1 MDVIDS
7 VIIKTSCTRFDTI
20 LDIPEHQWDAIVP
33 RATGLKHNVLQTF
46 ELSRVN
52 NLNCHYL
59 TFEQGNH
66 HIGKANLYEV
76 SMDFASLDKN
86 LSPHAR
92 RLIKSW
98 IPDYLHLS
106 MAECGLFAMNGDGI
120 AVKDAHH
127 LAHVIPLIHNELQN
141 IAIEKNLDLLVFRDV
156 PLEQYSIYEKIL
168 APLGYVPSAGF
179 TNAVIDIRWDSI
191 ESYLESLNSKD
202 RYKLKTALKI
212 EEDFGIRV
220 EITSDY
226 KHLAKQMADLW
237 RNVNASSDDYN
248 REQLD
253 EAFFYEAGVRLENN
267 SEVILFYAEDKLVA
281 FMWSL
286 IGTEDYHMADWGVDY
301 DYPQYREANFY
312 RTASMIS
319 LKRAIALG
327 KQRMQLGMTNYT
339 PKKLLGA
346 KMQPLVYFIK
356 HQKNSHFTTTVNRMI
371 TDAIEQ
377 PPELNYYAAGS
388 WPLDTMTADEY
399 KSIFTQKLVDYTT
412 NDAFAKVEAN
422 YDIDILKLGGLYG
435 FYPDTETVNFPL
447 SSGIFVNYN
456 QHPDVINAANNAW
469 RNTKA
474 TFNGA
479 PFFSGESDIT
489 RAVQFKISQAVQQ
502 QAVQLLPNGNLIHQ
516 TALAPLL
523 DSSCLVVLDEQT
535 SPGIWEAVGPVG
547 CEIKTFAHQD
557 LSNLEAIL
565 TENTGR
571 KTLIIAEAA
580 FPLFGDQTDIT
591 ALVQLKQQYGARLYV
606 DESLT
611 LGLCGK
617 HSPNAHYC
625 LGLSAQQGVSDQID
639 VIVAS
644 TLSGVGI
651 DAGFVAASTK
661 VIEHIRH
668 QATSLLFAGSLSAA
682 QLAALSTALDLTA
695 NRLTVGSEL
704 FAKAEFFTGK
714 LIEQGFNAA
723 LYQSPIINL
732 IFTDFMITL
741 AVQKKLLQL
750 GVAVAAIGQP
760 LLPPEMSVIHLNL
773 YEDITWEELE
783 KLADIFASIAI
794 SIQITA

>member
-1 MDVIDS
+1 METIDS
-7 VIIKTSCTRFDTI
+7 VTTKTISKRFDSI
-20 LDIPEHQWDAIVP
+20 LDISESHWDAIIP

-52 NLNCHYL
+52 NLICHYL
-59 TFEQGNH
+59 AFEQGNH
-66 HIGKANLYEV
+66 WIGKANIYET

-92 RLIKSW
+92 RLIKKW
-98 IPDYLHLS
+98 FPDYLNLS
-106 MAECGLFAMNGDGI
+106 MAECGLFAMNGDGVV
-120 AVKDAHH
+120 VKDPHH
-127 LAHVIPLIHNELQN
+127 LTQVIPLIHNELQN
-141 IAIEKNLDLLVFRDV
+141 IATEKNLDLLVFRDV

-168 APLGYVPSAGF
+168 TPLGYTPSAGF

-191 ESYLESLNSKD
+191 EHYLESLNSKD

-253 EAFFYEAGVRLENN
+253 EAFFYEAGARLQNN
-267 SEVILFYAEDKLVA
+267 SEVILFYAKEKLVA

-312 RTASMIS
+312 RAASMIS

-346 KMQPLVYFIK
+346 QMQPLVYFIK
-356 HQKNSHFTTTVNRMI
+356 HQKNSTFTTIVNRMI

-412 NDAFAKVEAN
+412 NDALSRVDAN

-435 FYPDTETVNFPL
+435 FYPDIETINLPL
-447 SSGIFVNYN
+447 SNGIFVNYN
-456 QHPDVINAANNAW
+456 HHPEIINAANKAW
-469 RNTKA
+469 DNTKA
-474 TFNGA
+474 THNGA
-479 PFFSGESDIT
+479 PFFSGESDAT
-489 RAVQFKISQAVQQ
+489 RALQFKLSQMVQQ
-502 QAVQLLPNGNLIHQ
+502 EAAQLLPNGNLIHQ
-516 TALAPLL
+516 TALTPLL
-523 DSSCLVVLDEQT
+523 DSSCLVLLDEQT
-535 SPGIWEAVGPVG
+535 SPGIWEAVGPAG

-557 LSNLEAIL
+557 LADLEAIII
-565 TENTGR
+565 ENTGR
-571 KTLIIAEAA
+571 KILIIAETA
-580 FPLFGDQTDIT
+580 FPLFGDQTDIA
-591 ALVQLKQQYGARLYV
+591 ALVQLKQQYDTRLYV

-617 HSPNAHYC
+617 NVTNTHYR
-625 LGLSAQQGVSDQID
+625 LGLSAQQGISDQID

-644 TLSGVGI
+644 TLSGLGI

-682 QLAALSTALDLTA
+682 QLAMLSTALDLAA
-695 NRLTVGSEL
+695 NRLTTDSEL
-704 FAKAEFFTGK
+704 FAKTEFLTGK

-760 LLPPEMSVIHLNL
+760 LLPPDMSVIHLNL
-773 YEDITWEELE
+773 YEDITWEELK
-783 KLADIFASIAI
+783 KLVDIFASIAI
-794 SIQITA
+794 GIQLTE

>member
-1 MDVIDS
+1 METIDS
-7 VIIKTSCTRFDTI
+7 ATTKTISKRFDSI
-20 LDIPEHQWDAIVP
+20 LDVSESQWDAIIP
-33 RATGLKHNVLQTF
+33 RATGLKHNVLQTL

-52 NLNCHYL
+52 NLICHYL
-59 TFEQGNH
+59 AFEQGNH
-66 HIGKANLYEV
+66 WIGKANIYET

-92 RLIKSW
+92 RLIKIW
-98 IPDYLHLS
+98 FPDYLNLS
-106 MAECGLFAMNGDGI
+106 MAECGLFAMNGDGVV
-120 AVKDAHH
+120 VKDPHH
-127 LAHVIPLIHNELQN
+127 LTQVIPLIHNELQN
-141 IAIEKNLDLLVFRDV
+141 IATEKNLDLLVFRDV

-168 APLGYVPSAGF
+168 TPLGYTPSAGF
-179 TNAVIDIRWDSI
+179 TNAVIDIRWNSI
-191 ESYLESLNSKD
+191 EHYLESLNSKD

-253 EAFFYEAGVRLENN
+253 EAFFYEAGARLQNN
-267 SEVILFYAEDKLVA
+267 SEVILFYAKEKLVA

-312 RTASMIS
+312 RAASMIS

-346 KMQPLVYFIK
+346 QMQPLVYFIK
-356 HQKNSHFTTTVNRMI
+356 HQKNSAFTTIVNRMI

-412 NDAFAKVEAN
+412 NDALSRVDAN

-435 FYPDTETVNFPL
+435 FYPDIETLNLPL

-456 QHPDVINAANNAW
+456 HHPEIINAANKAW
-469 RNTKA
+469 DNTKA
-474 TFNGA
+474 THNGA
-479 PFFSGESDIT
+479 PFFSGESDAT
-489 RAVQFKISQAVQQ
+489 RALQFKLSQMVQQ
-502 QAVQLLPNGNLIHQ
+502 EAAQLLPNGNLIHQ
-516 TALAPLL
+516 TALTPLL
-523 DSSCLVVLDEQT
+523 DSSCLVLLDEQT
-535 SPGIWEAVGPVG
+535 SPGIWEAVGPAG

-557 LSNLEAIL
+557 LADLEAIII
-565 TENTGR
+565 ENTGR
-571 KTLIIAEAA
+571 KILIIAETA
-580 FPLFGDQTDIT
+580 FPLFGDQTDIA
-591 ALVQLKQQYGARLYV
+591 ALVQLKQQYDTRLYV

-617 HSPNAHYC
+617 NVTNTHYR
-625 LGLSAQQGVSDQID
+625 LGLSAQQGISDQID

-644 TLSGVGI
+644 TLSGLGI
-651 DAGFVAASTK
+651 DAGFVAAPTK

-682 QLAALSTALDLTA
+682 QLAMLSTALDLAA
-695 NRLTVGSEL
+695 NRLTTDSEL
-704 FAKAEFFTGK
+704 FAKTEFLTGK

-760 LLPPEMSVIHLNL
+760 LLPPDMSVIHLNL
-773 YEDITWEELE
+773 YEDITWEELK
-783 KLADIFASIAI
+783 KLVDIFASIAI
-794 SIQITA
+794 GIQLTE

>member
-1 MDVIDS
+1 MEVIDS
-7 VIIKTSCTRFDTI
+7 VITKTSCTRFDTI
-20 LDIPEHQWDAIVP
+20 LDIPEHQWDAVVP

-59 TFEQGNH
+59 TFEQNNQW
-66 HIGKANLYEV
+66 IGKANLYEV

-98 IPDYLHLS
+98 LPDYLHLS

-120 AVKDAHH
+120 AVKDPQY
-127 LAHVIPLIHNELQN
+127 LAQVIPLIHSELQT
-141 IAIEKNLDLLVFRDV
+141 IANEKNLDLLVFRDV
-156 PLEQYSIYEKIL
+156 PLDQYSIYEKIL
-168 APLGYVPSAGF
+168 APLGYAPSAGF
-179 TNAVIDIRWDSI
+179 TNAVIDIRWNSI

-212 EEDFGIRV
+212 EDDFGIRV
-220 EITSDY
+220 EITTDY
-226 KHLAKQMADLW
+226 KHLAKEMADLW

-253 EAFFYEAGVRLENN
+253 EAFFYEAGLRLHNN
-267 SEVILFYAEDKLVA
+267 SEVILFYAKEKLVA
-281 FMWSL
+281 FMWNLVGS
-286 IGTEDYHMADWGVDY
+286 EDYHMADWGVDY

-312 RTASMIS
+312 RAASMIS
-319 LKRAIALG
+319 LKRAIELG

-346 KMQPLVYFIK
+346 QMQPLVYFIK
-356 HQKNSHFTTTVNRMI
+356 HQKNSHFTTIVNRMI

-377 PPELNYYAAGS
+377 PPELNYYPAGS

-435 FYPDTETVNFPL
+435 FYPDIETLNLPL
-447 SSGIFVNYN
+447 SSGIFVNYS
-456 QHPDVINAANNAW
+456 QHPDAINAANNAW
-469 RNTKA
+469 SNTKVA
-474 TFNGA
+474 YNGA
-479 PFFSGESDIT
+479 PFFSGESDAT

-502 QAVQLLPNGNLIHQ
+502 PAVQLLPNGNLIHQ

-523 DSSCLVVLDEQT
+523 DASCLVVLDEQT
-535 SPGIWEAVGPVG
+535 SPGIWEAVGPAG
-547 CEIKTFAHQD
+547 CEIKTFAHQNF
-557 LSNLEAIL
+557 SELEAIL
-565 TENTGR
+565 AENTGR
-571 KTLIIAEAA
+571 KILIIAETA
-580 FPLFGDQTDIT
+580 FPLFGDQTDIAT
-591 ALVQLKQQYGARLYV
+591 LVQLKQRYDVRLYV

-611 LGLCGK
+611 LGLHGK
-617 HSPNAHYC
+617 NLPHTHYR

-639 VIVAS
+639 VLVAS
-644 TLSGVGI
+644 TLSGFGI
-651 DAGFVAASTK
+651 DAGFVAASGK

-682 QLAALSTALDLTA
+682 QLAVLSTALDLA
-695 NRLTVGSEL
+695 AHRLTTGPEL
-704 FAKAEFFTGK
+704 FSKAEFLTGK

-732 IFTDFMITL
+732 IFPDFMITL

-750 GVAVAAIGQP
+750 GVAVGAIGQP

-773 YEDITWEELE
+773 YDDITWEQLE
-783 KLADIFASIAI
+783 KLVDIFASIAT
-794 SIQITA
+794 SIQATE

>member
-1 MDVIDS
+1 METIDS
-7 VIIKTSCTRFDTI
+7 ATTKTISKRFDSI
-20 LDIPEHQWDAIVP
+20 LDVSESQWDAIIP
-33 RATGLKHNVLQTF
+33 RATGLKLNVLQTF

-52 NLNCHYL
+52 NLICHYL
-59 TFEQGNH
+59 AFEQGNH
-66 HIGKANLYEV
+66 WIGKANIYET

-86 LSPHAR
+86 LSLHAR
-92 RLIKSW
+92 RLIKKW
-98 IPDYLHLS
+98 FPDYLNLS
-106 MAECGLFAMNGDGI
+106 MAECGLFAMNGDGVV
-120 AVKDAHH
+120 VKDPHH
-127 LAHVIPLIHNELQN
+127 LTQVIPLIHNELQN
-141 IAIEKNLDLLVFRDV
+141 IATEKNLDLLVFRDV

-168 APLGYVPSAGF
+168 TPLGYTPSAGF

-191 ESYLESLNSKD
+191 EHYLESLNSKD

-253 EAFFYEAGVRLENN
+253 EAFFYEAGARLQNN
-267 SEVILFYAEDKLVA
+267 SEVILFYAKEKLVA

-312 RTASMIS
+312 RAASMIS
-319 LKRAIALG
+319 LKRAIVLG

-346 KMQPLVYFIK
+346 QMQPLVYFIK
-356 HQKNSHFTTTVNRMI
+356 HQKNSAFTTIVNRMI

-412 NDAFAKVEAN
+412 NDALSRVDAN

-435 FYPDTETVNFPL
+435 FYPDIETLNLPL

-456 QHPDVINAANNAW
+456 HHPEIINAANKAW
-469 RNTKA
+469 DNTKA
-474 TFNGA
+474 THNGA
-479 PFFSGESDIT
+479 PFFSGESDAT
-489 RAVQFKISQAVQQ
+489 RALQFKLSQMVQQ
-502 QAVQLLPNGNLIHQ
+502 EAAQLLPNGNLIHQ
-516 TALAPLL
+516 TALTPLL
-523 DSSCLVVLDEQT
+523 DSSCLVLLDEQT
-535 SPGIWEAVGPVG
+535 SPGIWEAVGPAG

-557 LSNLEAIL
+557 LADLEAIII
-565 TENTGR
+565 ENTGR
-571 KTLIIAEAA
+571 KILIIAETA
-580 FPLFGDQTDIT
+580 FPLFGDQTDIA
-591 ALVQLKQQYGARLYV
+591 ALVQLKQQYDTRLYV

-617 HSPNAHYC
+617 NVTNTHYR
-625 LGLSAQQGVSDQID
+625 LGLSAQQGISDQID

-644 TLSGVGI
+644 TLSGLGI
-651 DAGFVAASTK
+651 DAGFVAAPTK

-682 QLAALSTALDLTA
+682 QLAMLSTALDLAA
-695 NRLTVGSEL
+695 NRLTTDSEL
-704 FAKAEFFTGK
+704 FAKTEFLTGK

-760 LLPPEMSVIHLNL
+760 LLPPDMSVIHLNL
-773 YEDITWEELE
+773 YEDITWEELK
-783 KLADIFASIAI
+783 KLVDIFASIAI
-794 SIQITA
+794 GIQLTE

>member
-1 MDVIDS
+1 MEIIDS
-7 VIIKTSCTRFDTI
+7 VTNKASSKRFDSI
-20 LDIPEHQWDAIVP
+20 LDVPENQWNAVVP
-33 RATGLKHNVLQTF
+33 RATGLRHNVLQTF

-52 NLNCHYL
+52 NLICHYL
-59 TFEQGNH
+59 AFEQDNQW
-66 HIGKANLYEV
+66 IGKANLYEI

-92 RLIKSW
+92 RLIKKW
-98 IPDYLHLS
+98 FPDYLNLS

-127 LAHVIPLIHNELQN
+127 LTQVIPLIHSELQS

-168 APLGYVPSAGF
+168 VPLGYAPSAGF
-179 TNAVIDIRWDSI
+179 TNAVIDIRWNSI

-253 EAFFYEAGVRLENN
+253 EAFFYEAGARLKNN
-267 SEVILFYAEDKLVA
+267 SEVILFYAAEKLVA
-281 FMWSL
+281 FMWNL
-286 IGTEDYHMADWGVDY
+286 VGTEDYHMADWGVDY

-312 RTASMIS
+312 RAASMIS
-319 LKRAIALG
+319 LRRAIALG

-346 KMQPLVYFIK
+346 QMQPLVYFIK
-356 HQKNSHFTTTVNRMI
+356 HQKNSHFTTVVNRMI

-377 PPELNYYAAGS
+377 PPELNYYPAGS

-399 KSIFTQKLVDYTT
+399 KSIFTQKLLDYPT
-412 NDAFAKVEAN
+412 NDAFAKVEVN

-435 FYPDTETVNFPL
+435 FYPDTETVNLPL
-447 SSGIFVNYN
+447 SSGIFVNYS
-456 QHPDVINAANNAW
+456 QYPDVIAAANNAW
-469 RNTKA
+469 VNAKT

-479 PFFSGESDIT
+479 PFFSGESDAT
-489 RAVQFKISQAVQQ
+489 RALQFKISQAVQQ

-523 DSSCLVVLDEQT
+523 DSSCLVLLDEQT
-535 SPGIWEAVGPVG
+535 SPGIWEAVGPAG
-547 CEIKTFAHQD
+547 CEIKTFAHQN
-557 LSNLEAIL
+557 LSDLEAIL
-565 TENTGR
+565 TENSGR
-571 KTLIIAEAA
+571 KILIIAETL
-580 FPLFGDQTDIT
+580 FPLFGDKTDID
-591 ALVQLKQQYGARLYV
+591 AFVKLKQQYGARLYV
-606 DESLT
+606 DESFT

-617 HSPNAHYC
+617 SSPDAHC
-625 LGLSAQQGVSDQID
+625 GFGLSAQLGVSDQVD

-644 TLSGVGI
+644 TLPGFGI
-651 DAGFVAASTK
+651 DAGFVAAPTK
-661 VIEHIRH
+661 VVEHIRH

-682 QLAALSTALDLTA
+682 QLAVLSTAFDLAA
-695 NRLTVGSEL
+695 NRLMVDSEL
-704 FAKAEFFTGK
+704 FTKAEFLTGK

-723 LYQSPIINL
+723 IYQSPIVNL
-732 IFTDFMITL
+732 IFPDFMITL

-783 KLADIFASIAI
+783 ELVDIFASIAT
-794 SIQITA
+794 SIQITE

>member
-1 MDVIDS
+1 METIDS
-7 VIIKTSCTRFDTI
+7 VTTKTISKCFDSI
-20 LDIPEHQWDAIVP
+20 LDISESHWDAIIP

-52 NLNCHYL
+52 NLICHYL
-59 TFEQGNH
+59 AFEQGNH
-66 HIGKANLYEV
+66 WIGKANIYET

-86 LSPHAR
+86 LSLHAR
-92 RLIKSW
+92 RLIKKW
-98 IPDYLHLS
+98 FPDYLNLS
-106 MAECGLFAMNGDGI
+106 MAECGLFAMNGDGVV
-120 AVKDAHH
+120 VKDPHH
-127 LAHVIPLIHNELQN
+127 LTQVIPLIHNELQN
-141 IAIEKNLDLLVFRDV
+141 IATEKNLDLLVFRDV

-168 APLGYVPSAGF
+168 TPLGYTPSAGF

-191 ESYLESLNSKD
+191 EHYLESLNSKD

-253 EAFFYEAGVRLENN
+253 EAFFYEAGARLQNN
-267 SEVILFYAEDKLVA
+267 SEVILFYAKEKLVA

-312 RTASMIS
+312 RAASMIS

-346 KMQPLVYFIK
+346 QMQPLVYFIK
-356 HQKNSHFTTTVNRMI
+356 HQKNSAFTTIVNRMI

-412 NDAFAKVEAN
+412 NNALSRVDAN

-435 FYPDTETVNFPL
+435 FYPDIETLNLPL

-456 QHPDVINAANNAW
+456 HHPEIINAANKAW
-469 RNTKA
+469 DNTKA
-474 TFNGA
+474 THNGA
-479 PFFSGESDIT
+479 PFFNGESDAT
-489 RAVQFKISQAVQQ
+489 RALQFKLSQMVQQ
-502 QAVQLLPNGNLIHQ
+502 EAAQLLPNGNLIHQ
-516 TALAPLL
+516 TALTPLL
-523 DSSCLVVLDEQT
+523 DSSCLVLLDEQT
-535 SPGIWEAVGPVG
+535 SPGIWEAVGPAG

-557 LSNLEAIL
+557 LADLEAIII
-565 TENTGR
+565 ENTGR
-571 KTLIIAEAA
+571 KILIIAETA
-580 FPLFGDQTDIT
+580 FPLFGDQTDIA
-591 ALVQLKQQYGARLYV
+591 ALVQLKQQYDTRLYV

-617 HSPNAHYC
+617 NVTNTHYR
-625 LGLSAQQGVSDQID
+625 LGLSAQQGISDQID

-644 TLSGVGI
+644 TLSGLGI
-651 DAGFVAASTK
+651 DAGFVAAPTK

-682 QLAALSTALDLTA
+682 QLAMLSTALDLAA
-695 NRLTVGSEL
+695 NRLTTDSEL
-704 FAKAEFFTGK
+704 FAKTEFLTGK

-760 LLPPEMSVIHLNL
+760 LLPPDMSVIHLNL
-773 YEDITWEELE
+773 YEDITWEELK
-783 KLADIFASIAI
+783 KLVDIFASIAI
-794 SIQITA
+794 GIQLTE